1 MRIWTPSDR
10 SASWVIDDIKQ
21 SGSDWRALGSS
32 VRSMWNRR
40 APDVARDP
48 ARLKKLAD
56 ERLSAVAPQIAA
68 PTLAALPQ
76 ALDSLSAALR
86 NLPDVLGDVP
96 ATIETIQRRRR
107 PPLWRRQGPL
117 FAVLGIGLL
126 GGILAGIWVA
136 TSTTAVNT
144 IRGSVRQARRR
155 LANDD
160 SEGSTTKP
168 IDRTVTG
175 YSSGGDGYTDADMT
189 PTPPNGMPAGIPA
202 TGSAATAGRPS
213 SAEAAR
219 DRTDQIADVDNANTE
234 SWVPV
239 GPESAATRPEVTE
252 RAIRG

>member
-1 MRIWTPSDR
+1 M
-10 SASWVIDDIKQ
+10 
-21 SGSDWRALGSS
+21 G
-32 VRSMWNRR
+32 NRR
-40 APDVARDP
+40 APEGGRDP
-48 ARLKKLAD
+48 PRLTKLAD
-56 ERLSAVAPQIAA
+56 ERLTEVASQIAA

-76 ALDSLSAALR
+76 ALDSLSTALR

-189 PTPPNGMPAGIPA
+189 PTPPTGMPAGIPS
-202 TGSAATAGRPS
+202 TGSDATA
-213 SAEAAR
+213 
-219 DRTDQIADVDNANTE
+219 
-234 SWVPV
+234 
-239 GPESAATRPEVTE
+239 
-252 RAIRG
+252 